1 MLEQYKEIWAIKT
14 LVDITKTNVVR
25 GTGKL
30 RNQQRNFET
39 LLHTVNILSQAW
51 EFGGPPKRET
61 WGEFQKAF
69 KDTGVAFGTKHEFSQ
84 EMMVDLN
91 VWTWRFGVEHS
102 EVFGKHGELLVNQ
115 LHNIPVITELDENC
129 HLDVPV
135 FDTQSTENRNVLII
149 CETLL

>member
-14 LVDITKTNVVR
+14 LIDITQTSNVR
-25 GTGKL
+25 GSGKT

-39 LLHTVNILSQAW
+39 LLQTVNILTQTWAL
-51 EFGGPPKRET
+51 GTPKREK
-61 WGEFQKAF
+61 WSQFQKAF
-69 KDTGVAFGTKHEFSQ
+69 KGPGTSFGTKHEFSQ
-84 EMMVDLN
+84 EIIVDLN

-102 EVFGKHGELLVNQ
+102 EVFGKHGDLLVNQ
-115 LHNIPVITELDENC
+115 LHNIPVITGLDENC
-129 HLDVPV
+129 YLDVSA